1 MRQKIMRSKRFLII
15 AAAAVVALSGY
26 ASLSFTQTATDET
39 KQTDE
44 AVRAE
49 HAASVLNEIMEAPDQ
64 GIPEALL
71 KKAYGIAVIP
81 HVVKGAF
88 GIGGRYG
95 KGLVAQRNAAGGWGP
110 PLFIEIGG
118 GSFGLQLGV
127 EATDVVMVFT
137 NSDGIKPLLKGK
149 VKIGADASA
158 AAGPVGRKA
167 EAGTD
172 ILLKSAIYSY
182 SRSKGLFAGIA
193 LDGAVL
199 QLDDDAN
206 ARVYGKK
213 SVAADVSTG
222 KVGKV
227 GASAMS
233 VVQPFLRA
241 LQMYAPAAVLKTT
254 RK

>member
-1 MRQKIMRSKRFLII
+1 MGSKRLLVI
-15 AAAAVVALSGY
+15 AATAVLALSWY
-26 ASLSFTQTATDET
+26 SPLLSAQTRTSST

-44 AVRAE
+44 AARAQN
-49 HAASVLNEIMEAPDQ
+49 AANVLSEIMEAPDQ
-64 GIPEALL
+64 GVPEALL

-95 KGLVAQRNAAGGWGP
+95 KGLVAQRNADGGWGT

-118 GSFGLQLGV
+118 GSFGFQLGV

-137 NSDGIKPLLKGK
+137 NRDGIMPLLKGK
-149 VKIGADASA
+149 LKIGADASA
-158 AAGPVGRKA
+158 TAGPVGRKA
-167 EAGTD
+167 EVGTD

-206 ARVYGKK
+206 KNVYGKK
-213 SVAADVSTG
+213 SVAADLAGRKVSG
-222 KVGKV
+222 PVMG
-227 GASAMS
+227 

-241 LQMYAPAAVLKTT
+241 LHKYAPEDVPKTT

>member
-1 MRQKIMRSKRFLII
+1 MQIKRSLTIV
-15 AAAAVVALSGY
+15 AAVVLAVCFYSTLPAQNR
-26 ASLSFTQTATDET
+26 ASANKPSE
-39 KQTDE
+39 E
-44 AVRAE
+44 GVRAQ
-49 HAASVLNEIMEAPDQ
+49 HAATVLTEVMEAPDED
-64 GIPEALL
+64 IPTALL

-88 GIGGRYG
+88 GVGGRYG
-95 KGLVAQRNAAGGWGP
+95 KGLVAQRNADGGWGT
-110 PLFIEIGG
+110 PLFIQIGG

-137 NSDGIKPLLKGK
+137 NRDGIVPLLRGK
-149 VKIGADASA
+149 LKIGADASA
-158 AAGPVGRKA
+158 TAGPVGRKA

-193 LDGAVL
+193 LDGAVI

-206 ARVYGKK
+206 KSVYGKK
-213 SVAADVSTG
+213 TVAADASKG
-222 KVGKV
+222 KVSGV
-227 GASAMS
+227 AIA

-241 LQMYAPAAVLKTT
+241 LQKYASEETSKVTQN
-254 RK
+254 R

>member
-1 MRQKIMRSKRFLII
+1 MRSKRFLII
-15 AAAAVVALSGY
+15 AAAAVLALSCY
-26 ASLSFTQTATDET
+26 ASVSLSQAGTGTI

-44 AVRAE
+44 GVRAE
-49 HAASVLNEIMEAPDQ
+49 HAASVLREIMEAPDQ
-64 GIPEALL
+64 SIPESLL
-71 KKAYGIAVIP
+71 KKAYGIAVLP

-95 KGLVAQRNAAGGWGP
+95 KGLVAQRNADGGWGT
-110 PLFIEIGG
+110 PLFIQIGG

-137 NSDGIKPLLKGK
+137 NNDGIKPLLKGRL
-149 VKIGADASA
+149 KIGADASA
-158 AAGPVGRKA
+158 TAGPVGRKA
-167 EAGTD
+167 EVGTD

-206 ARVYGKK
+206 KSVYGKK
-213 SVAADVSTG
+213 SVAADLAVRKVSAAAMG
-222 KVGKV
+222 VVEPFLGALQKY
-227 GASAMS
+227 ASAE
-233 VVQPFLRA
+233 
-241 LQMYAPAAVLKTT
+241 APKTT

>member
-1 MRQKIMRSKRFLII
+1 MGSKRFLII
-15 AAAAVVALSGY
+15 AAAAALALTWYSPL
-26 ASLSFTQTATDET
+26 LSAQTATST
-39 KQTDE
+39 SKQTDE
-44 AVRAE
+44 AARAE
-49 HAASVLNEIMEAPDQ
+49 SAANVLREIMEAPDQ
-64 GIPEALL
+64 GIPEALM

-95 KGLVAQRNAAGGWGP
+95 KGLVAQRNADGGWGT

-137 NSDGIKPLLKGK
+137 NRDGIRPLLKGK
-149 VKIGADASA
+149 LKIGADASA
-158 AAGPVGRKA
+158 TAGPVGRKA

-193 LDGAVL
+193 LDGAVI
-199 QLDDDAN
+199 QLDDNAN
-206 ARVYGKK
+206 KSVYGKK
-213 SVAADVSTG
+213 TVAADVSKG
-222 KVGKV
+222 KVR
-227 GASAMS
+227 GAAIA

-241 LQMYAPAAVLKTT
+241 LQKYAPAELPKTT
-254 RK
+254 RKQ

>member
-1 MRQKIMRSKRFLII
+1 MRSKRFLII
-15 AAAAVVALSGY
+15 GAAVIVALTCS
-26 ASLSFTQTATDET
+26 AAVSTTTARTSPAKE
-39 KQTDE
+39 TDE

-49 HAASVLNEIMEAPDQ
+49 HAASVLGEIMEAPDQ

-88 GIGGRYG
+88 GVGGRYG
-95 KGLVAQRNAAGGWGP
+95 KGLVAQRNADGGWGT

-137 NSDGIKPLLKGK
+137 NRDGIRPLLKGK
-149 VKIGADASA
+149 LTIGADASA
-158 AAGPVGRKA
+158 TAGPVGRNA

-172 ILLKSAIYSY
+172 VLLNSAIYSY

-193 LDGAVL
+193 LDGAVI
-199 QLDDDAN
+199 QLDDNAN
-206 ARVYGKK
+206 KSVYGKK
-213 SVAADVSTG
+213 SVAADTAGRKVS
-222 KVGKV
+222 
-227 GASAMS
+227 
-233 VVQPFLRA
+233 
-241 LQMYAPAAVLKTT
+241 PAAM
-254 RK
+254 